1 MVMLLTTLSAI
12 YLIGVLALVVYT
24 GRLSFESL
32 NERVTVM
39 FGFSLLWPL
48 WGAFLLIALVH
59 DRLIA
64 NET

>member
-12 YLIGVLALVVYT
+12 YLIGALALVVYT

-32 NERVTVM
+32 NDRVTVM

-48 WGAFLLIALVH
+48 WAVFLLIALAH
-59 DRLIA
+59 DRLIK